1 MSASRQISI
10 VIADDHPIFRAG
22 LKLLISAEADM
33 RVVADVNGG
42 RAAVDAVRSMKPDVL
57 LLDVAMPV
65 VPGLQVLRELRE
77 QLDADPPVRA
87 ILLTAGI
94 DIEQQMAAL
103 EYGARGI
110 ILKDTVTEL
119 LFKCIRAVMTGEYWV
134 RRESM
139 STLVIALRKAKSAP
153 RETNAYGLTPRQM
166 EIVREV
172 AQGATNRE
180 IAAQLGIR
188 EDTIKQQLRAI
199 YDKCGTSSRVEL
211 ALFAVHH
218 GLTNK
223 D

>member
-1 MSASRQISI
+1 MTEPISI
-10 VIADDHPIFRAG
+10 LIADDHPVFRHG
-22 LKLLISAEADM
+22 LRVLIGAEPDM
-33 RVVADVNGG
+33 RIVGEASNGG
-42 RAAVDAVRSMKPDVL
+42 KAVELARSLTPDVL
-57 LLDVAMPV
+57 LLDAGMPQMN
-65 VPGLQVLRELRE
+65 GISVLRELRAE
-77 QLDADPPVRA
+77 MDARTPLRV
-87 ILLTAGI
+87 ILLTTGMAVE
-94 DIEQQMAAL
+94 EQMVAL

-110 ILKDTVTEL
+110 VLKDTPTEL
-119 LFKCIRAVMTGEYWV
+119 LFKCIRTVMAGEYWV

-153 RETNAYGLTPRQM
+153 KETVSYGLTPRQM

-180 IAAQLGIR
+180 IAAHLGIR
-188 EDTIKQQLRAI
+188 EDTIKQHLRAI

-218 GLTNK
+218 GLVPK